1 MITKSYAKNGK
12 TCRVTFKIPKG
23 SGAQMASLCGSFND
37 WDPSA
42 HPMKALKDGSFS
54 AAVSLKA
61 GEQYAFRYWLDG
73 ARWVNDE
80 GADGYAPT
88 EFGSE
93 NSVIEL

>member
-1 MITKSYAKNGK
+1 
-12 TCRVTFKIPKG
+12 
-23 SGAQMASLCGSFND
+23 
-37 WDPSA
+37 
-42 HPMKALKDGSFS
+42 MKALKDGSFS